1 MTFFKKL
8 FKKSAEEDNKGL
20 SNQENKTSFKSSEV
34 PIKKVMSEVYSKKKW
49 GGSKY
54 DFYSG
59 FGSHSKKVVKP
70 YVKTI
75 SEFLNSHS
83 NSLLVCDLGC
93 GDFNVGS
100 QLVKFSKEYIGVD
113 VVEELIERNKKLFT
127 DEKLSFQCLNIVEES
142 LPKTDCILVR
152 QVLQHL
158 SNNDIK
164 KVVEKFKAY
173 KYVIVTEHL
182 PKRTFMANLDKIT
195 GANIRLSRNSGVV
208 LHENPFNIAAKSREE
223 LLRIKYN
230 KGIIVTTLYN
240 F

>member
-1 MTFFKKL
+1 MNFLKKL
-8 FKKSAEEDNKGL
+8 FKKITKTESNKLLKKEGDTL
-20 SNQENKTSFKSSEV
+20 PKTPKMPV
-34 PIKKVMSEVYSKKKW
+34 KKVMSEIYAKKKW
-49 GGSKY
+49 GGAKY

-75 SEFLNSHS
+75 SNFLESHL
-83 NSLLVCDLGC
+83 NSLLICDLGC

-100 QLVKFSKEYIGVD
+100 QLVPFSKSYIGVD
-113 VVEELIERNKKLFT
+113 VVEELVERNKKLFIN
-127 DEKLSFQCLNIVEES
+127 DKLSFKCLNIVEEE
-142 LPKTDCILVR
+142 LPKADCILVR

-164 KVVEKFKAY
+164 KVVEKFKVY

-182 PKRTFMANLDKIT
+182 PKRAFKPNLDKIT

-208 LHENPFNIAAKSREE
+208 LHEPPFNMVARNRQE
-223 LLRIKYN
+223 LLNIKYN
-230 KGIIVTTLYN
+230 KGTIVTTLYE